1 MDRNTT
7 QLLSL
12 EITDF
17 LNEIEIFQISNELP
31 NKIMCLA
38 LELKLSFPT
47 KKISSRK
54 RDENG

>member
-1 MDRNTT
+1 MHMSRNTT

-17 LNEIEIFQISNELP
+17 SNEIEIFQISNELP

-38 LELKLSFPT
+38 LELKLSFPFE
-47 KKISSRK
+47 KK
-54 RDENG
+54 